1 MRLCVSGE
9 TACITKPSGSP
20 VKRGSHVGTSRR
32 GVAPDPKDRTRRLL
46 AEAAREL
53 LRTGQPLTVQ
63 AAAELAGVSR
73 ATAYRYFPSNDA
85 VVLHAIAPF
94 TDDPNRHASPIP
106 PESESGEDLPSQ
118 AAALVRE
125 MGTWAFGHDTEL
137 RTLLRL
143 SLSPDRV
150 DSAPRRGATNR
161 DRWIANL
168 LDGLPKRVT
177 AGQRRRLAA
186 PLVPLF
192 GADAIV
198 WTTDI
203 ADLDQQE
210 ALDVLTWMA
219 AVLVQA
225 TLDGGQPLNHEQRN
239 RRRPKSRRPSETV
252 DRP

>member
-1 MRLCVSGE
+1 M
-9 TACITKPSGSP
+9 KPSGPP
-20 VKRGSHVGTSRR
+20 VKKKRKQMSASRDADATL
-32 GVAPDPKDRTRRLL
+32 GPKQRTRRLL

-63 AAAELAGVSR
+63 AAARLAGVSR
-73 ATAYRYFPSNDA
+73 ATAYRYFPSNEA
-85 VVLHAIAPF
+85 VVLHATSPF
-94 TDDPNRHASPIP
+94 TEHPSGQATPLP
-106 PESESGEDLPSQ
+106 PANLSGEDLPSQ

-125 MGTWAFGHDTEL
+125 MGTWAFEHETEL

-143 SLSPDRV
+143 SLSPDRA
-150 DSAPRRGATNR
+150 DRTPRRGATNR

-168 LDGLPKRVT
+168 LDGLPERVT
-177 AGQRRRLAA
+177 AAQRRRLAA
-186 PLVPLF
+186 ALIPLF

-219 AVLVQA
+219 AALVQA
-225 TLDGGQPLNHEQRN
+225 TLDGGRPLITRSTTAAKRN
-239 RRRPKSRRPSETV
+239 PSTPAETV